1 MQAITTKFLG
11 ATNTKPARIKATSGS
26 GISVTVSFD
35 YGLTEVQEHAQ
46 AVIALCKKLNWMDR
60 GPFLMGGTKDGYC
73 AVFADSDS
81 FEVQS

>member
-1 MQAITTKFLG
+1 MQAITTRYLG

-26 GISVTVSFD
+26 GISVTVSYD
-35 YGLTEVQEHAQ
+35 YGLTEVKEHAQ

>member
-26 GISVTVSFD
+26 GISVTVSYD
-35 YGLTEVQEHAQ
+35 YGNTEVKEHAQ

>member
-26 GISVTVSFD
+26 GISVTVSKN
-35 YGLTEVQEHAQ
+35 YGVTEIQEHAR
-46 AVIALCKKLNWMDR
+46 AVIALCKKLNWTNR
-60 GPFLMGGTKDGYC
+60 GKFLMGGTTDGYC
-73 AVFADSDS
+73 AVFPDSDS

>member
-1 MQAITTKFLG
+1 MQAITTKILG